1 MEVLISSL
9 QHLSLVGRGPLHFL
23 AHRQRPFELHT
34 LANQFSAT
42 KFTIGISSF
51 ESTGFALLEAS
62 RFVTVTIMAEAEKIL
77 RCGGVYKIQTCV
89 VKLYKGPQKYC
100 VNIYYFVTS
109 K

>member
-1 MEVLISSL
+1 MGSF
-9 QHLSLVGRGPLHFL
+9 R
-23 AHRQRPFELHT
+23 AAT
-34 LANQFSAT
+34 NQFSAT

-62 RFVTVTIMAEAEKIL
+62 RFVTVTVMDNQWRRQKKFKIL

-109 K
+109 KYKYIIAINRLNNTKR

>member
-1 MEVLISSL
+1 MGSF
-9 QHLSLVGRGPLHFL
+9 R
-23 AHRQRPFELHT
+23 AAT
-34 LANQFSAT
+34 NQFSAT

-109 K
+109 KYKYIIAINRLNNTKR